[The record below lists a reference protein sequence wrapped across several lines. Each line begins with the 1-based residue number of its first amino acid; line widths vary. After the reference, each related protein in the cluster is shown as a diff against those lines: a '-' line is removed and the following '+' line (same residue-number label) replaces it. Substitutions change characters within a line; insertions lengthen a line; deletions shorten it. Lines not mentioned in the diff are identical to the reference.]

1 MHQSKSVQ
9 YLLVSARDLENIDW
23 INLEYKKQELYI
35 YKVHNIVNIDR
46 LLDTKNN
53 KNIIFYLDNFI
64 IILPDEYQMQNIFWK
79 KFYKIFGYSYEQMID
94 ISNNIKCIEGMV
106 NYINKKVSL
115 TASSKI
121 LDFGCGTGLSTLV
134 PFIGSVI
141 GYDPVYEMRI
151 QACKRGLHTLDTEE
165 INSISNNY
173 FDAVFSSYVFHMAV
187 DENDIIKIFPK
198 MKQGAIWIANYY
210 KGINE
215 DFVNNFFM
223 KHGFQVIKIKDI
235 HERFGNIYEYRKG
248 NSTA

>member
-1 MHQSKSVQ
+1 MLQSKSVQ
-9 YLLVSARDLENIDW
+9 YFLVSVKALENIDC
-23 INLEYKKQELYI
+23 INLEYKKHDLYI
-35 YKVHNIVNIDR
+35 YKVYNIVNIDR
-46 LLDTKNN
+46 LLDTKNDE
-53 KNIIFYLDNFI
+53 NIIFYLDNFI
-64 IILPDEYQMQNIFWK
+64 IILPNQYQMQSIFWK
-79 KFYKIFGYSYEQMID
+79 KFYQIFGHCYEQMID

-106 NYINKKVSL
+106 NYINQKVSL
-115 TASSKI
+115 NVSSKI

-134 PFIGSVI
+134 PFIGTVI
-141 GYDPVYEMRI
+141 GYDPVYEMRM
-151 QACKRGLHTLDTEE
+151 QACKRGLRTFDTEE
-165 INSISNNY
+165 IDSISNNY

-215 DFVNNFFM
+215 DFVNSFFM